1 MEFEVA
7 SDTLHEFLH
16 VERDTIISFLAS
28 CEKARS
34 KRPGARPRTVPRHEG
49 RLFIFSSGDALI
61 TDGLYR
67 FLTTDPNR

>member
-28 CEKARS
+28 CERREASDRAPARALCRATKADRLS
-34 KRPGARPRTVPRHEG
+34 FRPETP
-49 RLFIFSSGDALI
+49 
-61 TDGLYR
+61 
-67 FLTTDPNR
+67 